1 MNITQFQFTK
11 LWYTTTQL
19 LEIIPISRA
28 TFYRI
33 HKELIDE
40 GRDLAEMGKIK
51 IKGMENTL
59 WCPVTFV
66 KFLLNHKLVSNP
78 ISYNYGKV
86 SDDDNQL
93 QSENIKVAIGFFN
106 KKQKQTIQEIN

>member
-1 MNITQFQFTK
+1 MNMTQFQFTK

-28 TFYRI
+28 TFYRM

-59 WCPVTFV
+59 WCPITFV

-93 QSENIKVAIGFFN
+93 QSENIKVAIRSRIRKFEENDN
-106 KKQKQTIQEIN
+106 K